1 MNSELAGKLE
11 YLGLTAIRD
20 QYDAIT
26 AAAAEKQLAL
36 AAYFAELIGAEV
48 AARKARSARRRVRN
62 AHFPCVKSIDDYDW
76 TFPTRVNREQIMNL
90 FTLGFLEQEKPGNVV
105 FIGSAGVG
113 KTMLGIALGYEA
125 CRRCHDVR
133 FTTAMDMVNHLRK
146 AQMDGTLLHAMKAYT
161 APELLVVD
169 ELGYLPVEHD
179 GASLL
184 FQVFSDRYER
194 ASTVVTSNLPYAE
207 WIQLFGNDAAMT
219 SALLD
224 RMLHHCTTVRIE
236 GPSYR
241 TENPGRPA
249 G

>member
-1 MNSELAGKLE
+1 MDKLE
-11 YLGLTAIRD
+11 
-20 QYDAIT
+20 
-26 AAAAEKQLAL
+26 
-36 AAYFAELIGAEV
+36 
-48 AARKARSARRRVRN
+48 
-62 AHFPCVKSIDDYDW
+62 H
-76 TFPTRVNREQIMNL
+76 
-90 FTLGFLEQEKPGNVV
+90 
-105 FIGSAGVG
+105 
-113 KTMLGIALGYEA
+113 
-125 CRRCHDVR
+125 
-133 FTTAMDMVNHLRK
+133 
-146 AQMDGTLLHAMKAYT
+146 
-161 APELLVVD
+161 
-169 ELGYLPVEHD
+169 LPVEHD

-241 TENPGRPA
+241 TENPRHPA